1 MILSDEEN
9 GGIEYGTLTVLSGR
23 PSSGKSTLINQI
35 VAECIFQGKKAF
47 IYSGELP
54 NKRLKKWF
62 NRTVSNKEHIEY
74 NYNDIGK
81 KIYNITNEGE
91 NLISKWARNN
101 LFIYGEDSKANES
114 NLLGTI
120 EHLYINKGVRLFV
133 LDNLMSMYSD
143 AKDHN
148 KYNYQERLVKDLS
161 AMAKKYGLII
171 ILVAHPKKEYIIVNK
186 PTMYDVSGAAEI
198 VNYADYVMMTL
209 RIDDNEKFKSGII
222 VLKNRINGKQ
232 DVTVKLEFSEER
244 KRFYTNELELSRDFK
259 YSTVN

>member
-1 MILSDEEN
+1 
-9 GGIEYGTLTVLSGR
+9 
-23 PSSGKSTLINQI
+23 
-35 VAECIFQGKKAF
+35 
-47 IYSGELP
+47 
-54 NKRLKKWF
+54 
-62 NRTVSNKEHIEY
+62 
-74 NYNDIGK
+74 
-81 KIYNITNEGE
+81 
-91 NLISKWARNN
+91 
-101 LFIYGEDSKANES
+101 
-114 NLLGTI
+114 
-120 EHLYINKGVRLFV
+120 
-133 LDNLMSMYSD
+133 MSMYSD

-148 KYNYQERLVKDLS
+148 KYNYQEILVKDLS